1 MTILDWLRVTIAGLL
16 LAGGLL
22 ALLAYWIETATREL
36 DDDQD

>member
-1 MTILDWLRVTIAGLL
+1 MTFLDWLRAAIAGLL